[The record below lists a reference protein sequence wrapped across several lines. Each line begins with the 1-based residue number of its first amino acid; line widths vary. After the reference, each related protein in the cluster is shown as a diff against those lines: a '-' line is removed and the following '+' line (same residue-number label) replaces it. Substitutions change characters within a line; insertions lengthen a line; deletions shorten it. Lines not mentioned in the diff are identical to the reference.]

1 MTWFAPDRTPNRAPI
16 WFVADACGALTLV
29 FVTVVQMSRPDAV
42 DEFGAVGFPGWL
54 LVLGPA
60 ALIVV
65 RRLAPLTV
73 LAAAIGIY
81 LVAAFEYG
89 EGNGT
94 LALVPLS
101 YTVALTRP
109 PRVSATILA
118 IALVAVWPIT
128 FYGPGEI
135 DSFDGG
141 ARFVFAM
148 FFLVGWA
155 FGTQVRAAQER
166 QAALAEHA
174 AATQAAVDA
183 VARQAVAEERNR
195 IARELHDA
203 VGHAVNVM
211 VMQAGAAR
219 LATQDDRAVGS
230 LREIERVGRL
240 ALGDLDRM
248 LGLLRATDDTAPL
261 EPAYGLA
268 DIGRLV
274 DGVRAAG
281 ADIEFV
287 DQCPAELDR
296 AVERTTS
303 ATAHRIVQEALTNA
317 VKHAGPAHIE
327 VTLRCDESEL
337 LVQVLDDGRGAAAT
351 STSGGGRGLIG
362 MRERVELLGGRLT
375 TGPRAGGGYR
385 VEAHIPRAEDDR

>member
-1 MTWFAPDRTPNRAPI
+1 MTSFAPDRTPNRAPI
-16 WFVADACGALTLV
+16 WFVADACGALTLG
-29 FVTVVQMSRPDAV
+29 FVTVVQMTRPDAV
-42 DEFGAVGFPGWL
+42 DEFGAVGFPGWF
-54 LVLGPA
+54 LVMAPA

-81 LVAAFEYG
+81 LVAAFDYG

-94 LALVPLS
+94 LALVPLA

-118 IALVAVWPIT
+118 IGLLAVWPIT

-135 DSFDGG
+135 DAFDGG
-141 ARFVFAM
+141 ARFVFVM

-155 FGTQVRAAQER
+155 FGSQVRASHER

-203 VGHAVNVM
+203 VGHSVNVM

-219 LATQDDRAVGS
+219 LATQDERAVGS

-248 LGLLRATDDTAPL
+248 LGLLHATDDAAPL

-274 DGVRAAG
+274 EGIRAAG

-287 DQCPAELDR
+287 DGCPPELDR
-296 AVERTTS
+296 TVERTTS
-303 ATAHRIVQEALTNA
+303 ATAYRIVQEALTNA

-327 VTLRCDESEL
+327 VTLRCDDREL
-337 LVQVLDDGRGAAAT
+337 IVQVIDDGRGAATAT
-351 STSGGGRGLIG
+351 GGGGRGLIG